1 MSYLINSL
9 KSIEHFTI
17 PDRFSTHYDKGL
29 NQLSALFS
37 GDTSS
42 FPKKYVDNYKDALTK
57 LGVIELLKEVS
68 KSKLDN
74 FIRNFEK
81 YPKDLSDNDIT
92 IKIEIL
98 TILIKG
104 SVTIL
109 KLFKENFVG
118 RMPGQVNG
126 DVDQF
131 LDETMI
137 GIKMLLDMI
146 LLGTQYELFKRKT
159 LVKAKKSVNDKLIEN
174 FSQEEEVEVLL
185 SLKACEESLK
195 SSVSGSCP
203 DSSSS
208 STSYIVGLAV
218 MCGIIIMLLIMLAM

>member
-17 PDRFSTHYDKGL
+17 PDRFSTQY
-29 NQLSALFS
+29 NQGISELSALFS

-42 FPKKYVDNYKDALTK
+42 FPKKYVNDYKQTITK
-57 LGVIELLKEVS
+57 LGVVELLKEVS

-81 YPKDLSDNDIT
+81 YPKDLSEKDIK

-104 SVTIL
+104 SVSIL
-109 KLFKENFVG
+109 EVLKEEFLNSI
-118 RMPGQVNG
+118 PGQDKVEVN
-126 DVDQF
+126 QF
-131 LDETMI
+131 LDETMN
-137 GIKMLLDMI
+137 GVKMLLDMI

-159 LVKAKKSVNDKLIEN
+159 LAKAKNSVNDKLIEN

-203 DSSSS
+203 SSSPP
-208 STSYIVGLAV
+208 TPYIVGLAV
-218 MCGIIIMLLIMLAM
+218 MCGIIIMLLIMLAV